1 MRVEIYRNL
10 HNGKL
15 SIRDA
20 KTKHVIGHAARVYLH
35 QAEFKVSQAGR
46 KRVLREKRKNVHAV
60 VNGVLG
66 KAEAFQPYKGRDI
79 EPYQH
84 EYSVFHPVF
93 GTSPPIKRLYD
104 ITYNPYRFNQ
114 FWCEEIDEPVFEA
127 PLVRIMPEGITA
139 IRVNVNYA

>member
-35 QAEFKVSQAGR
+35 DARFKVSQAGR

-60 VNGVLG
+60 VNGVIG
-66 KAEAFQPYKGRDI
+66 KAEAFQSYKGRDI
-79 EPYQH
+79 DPYQH
-84 EYSVFHPVF
+84 EYSVFHPEF
-93 GTSPPIKRLYD
+93 GTAGVVCISREYD
-104 ITYNPYRFNQ
+104 ITYNPYRFRQ
-114 FWCEEIDEPVFEA
+114 FWREDIDAGVDYA
-127 PLVRIMPEGITA
+127 PLVRIMPESITA
-139 IRVNVNYA
+139 IKVSRR

>member
-66 KAEAFQPYKGRDI
+66 KAEAFQSYKGRDI
-79 EPYQH
+79 GPYQH
-84 EYSVFHPVF
+84 EYSVFHPEF

-104 ITYNPYRFNQ
+104 ITYNPYRFSQ
-114 FWCEEIDEPVFEA
+114 FWREDMDEGVDFA
-127 PLVRIMPEGITA
+127 PLVRIMPESITA
-139 IRVNVNYA
+139 IKVSRR

>member
-35 QAEFKVSQAGR
+35 HAEFKVSQAGR

-84 EYSVFHPVF
+84 EYSVFHPEF
-93 GTSPPIKRLYD
+93 GTGVVGISRLYD

-114 FWCEEIDEPVFEA
+114 FWCEEVDEPVFEA
-127 PLVRIMPEGITA
+127 PLVRIMPESITA
-139 IRVNVNYA
+139 IKVSRR

>member
-20 KTKHVIGHAARVYLH
+20 KTKQVIGHAARVYLH

-66 KAEAFQPYKGRDI
+66 KAEAFQSYKGRDI
-79 EPYQH
+79 SPYQH
-84 EYSVFHPVF
+84 YYSIFNPEF
-93 GTSPPIKRLYD
+93 GNEVLGISRLYD
-104 ITYNPYRFNQ
+104 ITYNPYRFSQ
-114 FWCEEIDEPVFEA
+114 FWREDIDASVMRA
-127 PLVRIMPEGITA
+127 PLVRIMPESITA
-139 IRVNVNYA
+139 IKVT